1 MINENIELTS
11 NFQVIYLENF
21 DLQSL
26 SNLYQLNNLNNIK
39 IIVKIKSINKLSEFI
54 ESNILNLVNVHVS
67 LEMTRNIYLLMNTH
81 AFLERCILKSLKLEE
96 KVIRL
101 DFFLSDQVPEMLIK
115 NNIKIL
121 ERVNYMT
128 DDVKIHSKNF
138 EILYQAKTLLNEV
151 KKKHK

>member
-67 LEMTRNIYLLMNTH
+67 LEMTRNIYLLMNTD